1 MDNPYESPESPAD
14 IIVPP
19 RSLAWTVVKVAGVSF
34 FGLVVIL
41 FLLGPFSRG
50 RGTREAV
57 RRTQCKNNLKQIAV
71 ALHEYHDVY
80 EAFPP
85 AVVRDTDGKPLHS
98 WRTLILPFIDQQALY
113 NSIDLSKPW
122 DAPINQKARETNVSE
137 FRCPSVSSSLPDGS
151 TTYLAVVGEHGALHP
166 SLPRRFK
173 EITDGTP
180 KTLLVVE
187 LTPDRAIPWMQPSD
201 MDVETLMSAVDD
213 VRQNHLSGF
222 QGVLCD
228 GSVRFMSTTIDKAT
242 LRSLTTIDG
251 NETIGEF

>member
-1 MDNPYESPESPAD
+1 MDNPYERPESPTD
-14 IIVPP
+14 IVMPP
-19 RSLAWTVVKVAGVSF
+19 RSLAWTVVKVAGISF
-34 FGLVVIL
+34 FGFVIIL
-41 FLLGPFSRG
+41 FLLGPLSRG

-57 RRTQCKNNLKQIAV
+57 RRTQCKINLKQIAV

-122 DAPINQKARETNVSE
+122 DAAVNQKARETNVSE

-151 TTYLAVVGEHGALHP
+151 TTYLAVVGEHAALHP
-166 SLPRRFK
+166 SVPRRLQ
-173 EITDGTP
+173 EIADGNP
-180 KTLLVVE
+180 NTLLVVE
-187 LTPDRAIPWMQPSD
+187 VTQDRAIPWMQPFD
-201 MDVETLMSAVDD
+201 MDVELLMSAVDD
-213 VRQNHLSGF
+213 VRQSHSGGF
-222 QGVLCD
+222 QGALCD
-228 GSVRFMSTTIDKAT
+228 GSVRFMLTTIDKAT